1 MKNLTLLVVLVSC
14 FAGLKAQHVFYSK
27 TAHIWFFSST
37 PIEDIEAHNKKST
50 CAIDIEKNIVEF
62 KITMKDFLFEKSLM
76 QEHFNENYV
85 ESDAYPIALF
95 KGTFVNFSDL
105 DFNLTTPQQ
114 ATVKGTMTIH
124 GKENVVETT
133 GTLQRVNNELKIT
146 AKFTLKPG
154 DYNIK
159 IPTLVIKNIA
169 EVIDV
174 HVDASLNEL
183 KPKK

>member
-1 MKNLTLLVVLVSC
+1 MKKLVLLVVLASC
-14 FAGLKAQHVFYSK
+14 FTGLKAQQVFFSK

-62 KITMKDFLFEKSLM
+62 KITMKDFVFEKALM

-85 ESDAYPIALF
+85 ESDKFPIALF
-95 KGTFVNFSDL
+95 RGTFVNFSDL
-105 DFNLTTPQQ
+105 DFTLTTPQK
-114 ATVKGTMTIH
+114 ATVKGKMTIH
-124 GKENVVETT
+124 GVENVVETI
-133 GTLQRVNNELKIT
+133 GTVHRVNNELKIN
-146 AKFTLKPG
+146 AKFIIKPA